1 MAIRFNQVILDK
13 LKKGRQ
19 ETLSKKVDLNV
30 FASYEQDLKD
40 VKDNFYIAANE
51 MESIA
56 IDLEFKENEMLNY
69 RADYYNILSEYIKD
83 VEDKLRELGVS
94 GLTDDWSREFDR
106 LENDIP
112 QVESIKGIVD
122 TVKTSFR

>member
-13 LKKGRQ
+13 LHKNKT
-19 ETLSKKVDLNV
+19 ELSKKVDLNV

-40 VKDNFYIAANE
+40 AKDNFYIAANE

-56 IDLEFKENEMLNY
+56 IDLEFKEKEMLDY
-69 RADYYNILSEYIKD
+69 RADYYNILAEFIID

-106 LENDIP
+106 LQNDIP

-122 TVKTSFR
+122 SVKTNFR